1 MKRKS
6 QLFTRLKKSKFFV
19 IGFIISILLIILS
32 IIAPFIVIH
41 DPELP
46 DLDNTL
52 NPPEYFSKG
61 WSGNILGADNLG
73 RDILTRLLIGSRYS
87 FIIAG
92 TAVISAIFLG
102 IIIGLYAGYYGG
114 WIDNLFMRL
123 ADIQLS
129 LPSLLLAI
137 AIVAALGPSIPNLI
151 IVLIVTKWP
160 VIARLVRGNVLI
172 IRETEFVSAS
182 RVLGAS
188 DTWIMFSQILPNIL
202 TVIMVVATQLVGHMI
217 LIEAVLS
224 FLGLGVQPPIPSW
237 GIMIADG
244 RNYLILAPWI
254 VMAPG
259 IALMITVIA
268 FNFLGDGLRDALD
281 PKMKT

>member
-1 MKRKS
+1 LKRKS